1 MGSSSKRRQTFSK
14 MTREQ
19 AVREKRAN
27 KQEKK
32 NEKKLA
38 AAEGAEPVPA
48 EAYDD
53 SDNLNAPSRYRTA
66 EGGPNRA

>member
-1 MGSSSKRRQTFSK
+1 MGSSSKRRQTFAK

-19 AVREKRAN
+19 AVREKRAQ

-38 AAEGAEPVPA
+38 AAAQASEAAESTEPA
-48 EAYDD
+48 ESPD
-53 SDNLNAPSRYRTA
+53 A
-66 EGGPNRA
+66 ETLPPERAASPGA

>member
-32 NEKKLA
+32 QEKKLA
-38 AAEGAEPVPA
+38 AAALAAEGVAPASAEEPA
-48 EAYDD
+48 E
-53 SDNLNAPSRYRTA
+53 LEAPGDPAADEPR
-66 EGGPNRA
+66 

>member
-19 AVREKRAN
+19 AVREKRAQ

-32 NEKKLA
+32 NERKLA
-38 AAEGAEPVPA
+38 AALAAEGVPVDPEEPAEGETPAEPDA
-48 EAYDD
+48 DEI
-53 SDNLNAPSRYRTA
+53 R
-66 EGGPNRA
+66 